1 MGTCSG
7 PCFLPRQS
15 LLLPTLSLPVESA
28 PSPGLSNSELP
39 WPTTTVSL
47 QVFIFPRWRR
57 LWVSKQGYSV
67 SSGLSHPPASAS
79 PAAPPCP
86 SLESFGWNQMPI
98 GQSSCC
104 LALHSIQTIKPGASL
119 GPSDLLRAA
128 GQSPAKCCLFSC
140 CGCGRLGLRPRE

>member
-15 LLLPTLSLPVESA
+15 LLLPSRGIRPFPRPFKQRIALAHDHCFP
-28 PSPGLSNSELP
+28 PGLHFSQVAEIVGFKARLQREL
-39 WPTTTVSL
+39 
-47 QVFIFPRWRR
+47 Q
-57 LWVSKQGYSV
+57 